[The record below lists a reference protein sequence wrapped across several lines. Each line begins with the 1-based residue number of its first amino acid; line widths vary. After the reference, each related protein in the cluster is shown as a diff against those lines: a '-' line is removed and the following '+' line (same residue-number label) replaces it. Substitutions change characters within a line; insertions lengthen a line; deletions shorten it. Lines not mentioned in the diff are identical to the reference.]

1 MQDITSNISP
11 PLQPTPAHS
20 AADDTNNTNSVRQQ
34 QQQQEQLQLQKQPL
48 LRQSHTPTQPPA
60 ELLLI
65 EQKQQQQKQQHQ
77 KQQTCQTASF
87 PNHNSNSTTTTS
99 TTTNTPTTPS
109 TPLTPTTIPPQIPA
123 NYPTKA
129 FTTSPY
135 GNANPITNSPQRT
148 VAPLPLRQQNPKVI
162 TRSQSSKVIQELK
175 QLHSNNNN
183 NYNNHYQQQ
192 QQHHSIP
199 QLKQQQSLPATLHPP
214 QSAVNGH
221 HNPPPSKSVSILVY
235 KTLNTVFKSSRKII
249 VRVCEVASAKKS
261 FTMFKF
267 NKAAA
272 QNRAENRAN
281 ACTGHDQFVRPPV
294 PEKKVKH
301 IMKKLHKQN
310 GLKRSN
316 SAIEFDVSALTAA
329 NRRHIYSS
337 NRSASSEQDNSDQ
350 SEHSEKSPL
359 VSARPN
365 LKYQYSALDSGNGIV
380 ERSPRERAQRE
391 RAFNTLQEWVQ
402 NSNGR
407 YEIIAH
413 LDEMGSR
420 HGKNWFLVTDATVRT
435 DRLLT
440 LLQLPTDC
448 VAFEDLPSNENPK
461 PMLME
466 LLGSLHHPYIYPI
479 LDLGFLQLN
488 SSNFACLV
496 TPFNSRGSLKDLI
509 YRAQWN
515 EPWARKYTRKPN
527 GLPVSQVQRLG
538 RQILEALLFLKERG
552 FPLHGHLHS
561 GNVILQNGAARL
573 SGLENGLLG
582 LSSRVNAVMWSR
594 STTEIENV
602 DIICF
607 GHLLYEMCTGQ
618 EMTTPKPSMR
628 VLEMELDNFPQI
640 LDVLG
645 LIFEPPSGV
654 CPSVEDLVLCDL
666 FRSIDLRE
674 LRGPCFSTIKPSL
687 SRSTLNLLYAVKKRQ
702 CTSLGSSLSEM
713 SSPSTPPSTP
723 RDGRRGFSRTMDS
736 FDISSDSEEGLLD
749 EVLVNGNYHQKQ
761 RLQQLQRMQNY
772 HQRQHHSYPQ
782 HYYGEFMEFSSRHQH
797 QHPQYKRTQYFDQ
810 SSKTLEYETIE
821 SSPLHYC
828 ENTTTQSDDNIY
840 STQEEQQLTP
850 YENQKQIESPKST
863 PLAQPSPPSVPAL
876 QLPTI
881 HCSSSNNLNA
891 PTMGTSSATGRSS
904 GSSTSIASICGDGAC
919 ISATASPPATFI
931 VQQYNDDTT
940 SENTIQPGQLE
951 VEGDESTSNNDSSSA
966 SSETAGVGAH
976 QVVDTSS
983 ISPSFT
989 MTDDDSA
996 QASTSAAAAAAAN
1009 LATAGASFN
1018 HQLTAD
1024 MCNYKNS
1031 KSRRL
1036 EYSLK
1041 CLKYGRSNPSQDSAF
1056 GSLTDND
1063 FSVGSTSFRINSF
1076 QSISSPIDEGVEDVI
1091 IATTTGGKETC
1102 LELATIPR
1110 SMVSQDS
1117 AISSPCRESSPSN
1130 FLHIDDAMSG
1140 SCSGASTS
1148 SGGSAGVGHIRP
1160 QQFPVSLSPKILVTA
1175 TTNSSNS
1182 SLSSSS
1188 AALPQH
1194 NTQQQQQFDPPKI
1207 LVNDQN
1213 SIYTTSPSKRNG
1225 TIEVFSQ
1232 KYRVSSFEDMSPNKR
1247 SSAASD
1253 KLLKNVNRMAF
1264 RSLEEERRIDSAF
1277 MPIVDRTNSENRVN
1291 NMQRDE
1297 KYKKLTHSSFRISKT
1312 SSQVVVYDSGSSEVI
1327 DSTSPLG
1334 NASIITSIDELQR
1347 PATASGSISSRQTLW
1362 RDSKFYRKN
1371 RIAKSNDSL
1380 LETSPNHSARLS
1392 PSSLRDNHYDSS
1404 SSYGSRSHS
1413 RQSLNHGSSIN
1424 EIVALNAGY
1433 GGFGSASGGSGGQGL
1448 SVTTSFCNNV
1458 GSAGAG
1464 RRYCSSKS
1472 EDLADSNDYLRV
1484 MDTRKSYSER
1494 HLVTLTKLKQTAI
1507 NNTTNN
1513 EREQYCASEDG
1524 MSLYD
1529 DNNVYGYVYFPEQ
1542 QQHKQQYH
1550 QHHAIKQQQQQH
1562 RQQQQTQHRRNA
1574 HFHQQPQANP
1584 TMQKQQQQIQKKQHI
1599 HHQQQQQKQQ
1609 NQTHQQQPKRPH
1621 PNQFS
1626 WSSCSINRLRTS
1638 NIKTTSLATLSCHE
1652 NLIYSASAHPPPN
1665 TASSN
1670 TVVGDT
1676 ITALPH
1682 VSRSSFFKSVDHFVN
1697 LTERHNGGSDIDA
1710 SSGGSGTSAS
1720 VATDYNS
1727 SPDESPAHQTL
1738 SAAELSKM
1746 FAMHDAQGSQCSE
1759 EKIPLLDSVEMS
1771 PISPTEPE
1779 ELLNDEK
1786 M

>member
-1 MQDITSNISP
+1 MQDITSNLP
-11 PLQPTPAHS
+11 PVQS
-20 AADDTNNTNSVRQQ
+20 ADELIINNSCR
-34 QQQQEQLQLQKQPL
+34 QQEQLQQQKQPL
-48 LRQSHTPTQPPA
+48 LLQTHTESTTQ
-60 ELLLI
+60 LLLT
-65 EQKQQQQKQQHQ
+65 EQKQQQQQACKS
-77 KQQTCQTASF
+77 TYSI
-87 PNHNSNSTTTTS
+87 STTSSTTNNPNTTS
-99 TTTNTPTTPS
+99 TTTTTPTSPPPTINPTKSINTPISGGSNPFTHTP
-109 TPLTPTTIPPQIPA
+109 
-123 NYPTKA
+123 
-129 FTTSPY
+129 
-135 GNANPITNSPQRT
+135 
-148 VAPLPLRQQNPKVI
+148 APLPLRQQNQKVI
-162 TRSQSSKVIQELK
+162 TRSQSSKVIQELQ
-175 QLHSNNNN
+175 QLHHNNN
-183 NYNNHYQQQ
+183 NYQQQ
-192 QQHHSIP
+192 QPHTHSIH

-214 QSAVNGH
+214 QTVNGSH
-221 HNPPPSKSVSILVY
+221 HPPPSKSVSILVY

-365 LKYQYSALDSGNGIV
+365 IKYQYSALDSGNGIV

-391 RAFNTLQEWVQ
+391 RALNALQEWVQ

-413 LDEMGSR
+413 LDEIGSR

-440 LLQLPTDC
+440 LLPLPPDC
-448 VAFEDLPSNENPK
+448 VAFEDLPANENPK

-479 LDLGFLQLN
+479 LDLGFLQLG

-582 LSSRVNAVMWSR
+582 LSSRINAVMWSR

-628 VLEMELDNFPQI
+628 VLEMELEHYPQI

-702 CTSLGSSLSEM
+702 CASLGSSLSEM

-723 RDGRRGFSRTMDS
+723 RDGRRGYSRTMDS

-749 EVLVNGNYHQKQ
+749 EILVDGNYHQQ

-782 HYYGEFMEFSSRHQH
+782 HYYDQFTALSHQRQYH
-797 QHPQYKRTQYFDQ
+797 TQAHPFRENKPLDFD
-810 SSKTLEYETIE
+810 TIE

-840 STQEEQQLTP
+840 STQE
-850 YENQKQIESPKST
+850 NQKSTQQSRQQRHIESPST
-863 PLAQPSPPSVPAL
+863 PPPPAHL
-876 QLPTI
+876 LTI
-881 HCSSSNNLNA
+881 RCSSSNNLNA
-891 PTMGTSSATGRSS
+891 PTLGSSAGRCSS
-904 GSSTSIASICGDGAC
+904 GSSTSIASTTAGAA
-919 ISATASPPATFI
+919 SVATPAAAFI
-931 VQQYNDDTT
+931 VAEDKDIG
-940 SENTIQPGQLE
+940 ENTIQSGQLE
-951 VEGDESTSNNDSSSA
+951 LEADDSTSNNDSPA
-966 SSETAGVGAH
+966 SSDSSAH
-976 QVVDTSS
+976 QVDANSQSHVN
-983 ISPSFT
+983 
-989 MTDDDSA
+989 DDA
-996 QASTSAAAAAAAN
+996 KASTSAAAAATN
-1009 LATAGASFN
+1009 GVTAGGSFN

-1063 FSVGSTSFRINSF
+1063 LSVGSSSFRISSF
-1076 QSISSPIDEGVEDVI
+1076 QSISSPIDEGVEDII

-1102 LELATIPR
+1102 LELATIPK

-1117 AISSPCRESSPSN
+1117 AISSPCRETSPSN
-1130 FLHIDDAMSG
+1130 FLNIDDCMSG
-1140 SCSGASTS
+1140 SYSGASTS
-1148 SGGSAGVGHIRP
+1148 SGSTGNIRP

-1182 SLSSSS
+1182 SLSSCS
-1188 AALPQH
+1188 AALPQA
-1194 NTQQQQQFDPPKI
+1194 QQFDPPKI

-1213 SIYTTSPSKRNG
+1213 SIYTTSPSKRIG

-1247 SSAASD
+1247 SSSD

-1277 MPIVDRTNSENRVN
+1277 MPIADRTNSENRV

-1297 KYKKLTHSSFRISKT
+1297 KYKKLTHASFRISKT
-1312 SSQVVVYDSGSSEVI
+1312 SSQVVVYDNTSNQMT
-1327 DSTSPLG
+1327 STSPVG
-1334 NASIITSIDELQR
+1334 NKSVIASVEMQR
-1347 PATASGSISSRQTLW
+1347 PATASGSVSTRQTMW

-1404 SSYGSRSHS
+1404 SSYGSRSQS
-1413 RQSLNHGSSIN
+1413 RQSLNRGSSIN
-1424 EIVALNAGY
+1424 EISGLNQAF
-1433 GGFGSASGGSGGQGL
+1433 GGGGGVGGAQGL
-1448 SVTTSFCNNV
+1448 AVTTSFCGNA
-1458 GSAGAG
+1458 SASGAG

-1472 EDLADSNDYLRV
+1472 EDLGDTNDYLRV
-1484 MDTRKSYSER
+1484 MDARKSYSER

-1507 NNTTNN
+1507 NNTMSGS
-1513 EREQYCASEDG
+1513 EQCCFSEDE
-1524 MSLYD
+1524 MSFYD
-1529 DNNVYGYVYFPEQ
+1529 DNNVYGYMYYNEKQQQQQ
-1542 QQHKQQYH
+1542 QQHHHHTH
-1550 QHHAIKQQQQQH
+1550 QHAKQQH
-1562 RQQQQTQHRRNA
+1562 RQQQQ
-1574 HFHQQPQANP
+1574 
-1584 TMQKQQQQIQKKQHI
+1584 QQQQSQQAQQRRTHYNAHQSTKQAKTQQQQMQHN
-1599 HHQQQQQKQQ
+1599 HQQQQKY
-1609 NQTHQQQPKRPH
+1609 QQQQQQQQQQQSKRAN
-1621 PNQFS
+1621 PNQLS
-1626 WSSCSINRLRTS
+1626 WSSCSINRLRTT
-1638 NIKTTSLATLSCHE
+1638 NIKTTSLATLSCHQ
-1652 NLIYSASAHPPPN
+1652 NFTSTATAQSPSPN
-1665 TASSN
+1665 ASN
-1670 TVVGDT
+1670 TTAAGT
-1676 ITALPH
+1676 IDALPH
-1682 VSRSSFFKSVDHFVN
+1682 VSRSAIFKSVDHFVN
-1697 LTERHNGGSDIDA
+1697 LTDKSGGNSGA
-1710 SSGGSGTSAS
+1710 TGSGGSGSGSGTGT
-1720 VATDYNS
+1720 ATDDNS
-1727 SPDESPAHQTL
+1727 SPDDSPTHQTL
-1738 SAAELSKM
+1738 SGAELSKI
-1746 FAMHDAQGSQCSE
+1746 FAMHDAQSSQCSE
-1759 EKIPLLDSVEMS
+1759 EKTPLLDSVEMS
-1771 PISPTEPE
+1771 PISPTETE
-1779 ELLNDEK
+1779 DSTNGEK

>member
-1 MQDITSNISP
+1 MQDITSNLP
-11 PLQPTPAHS
+11 PVQ
-20 AADDTNNTNSVRQQ
+20 AADEVIVNNSCR
-34 QQQQEQLQLQKQPL
+34 QQEQLQQQKQPL
-48 LRQSHTPTQPPA
+48 LLPTHIQPPA
-60 ELLLI
+60 QLLLT
-65 EQKQQQQKQQHQ
+65 EQKQQKQQQQQSCKS
-77 KQQTCQTASF
+77 TYSTSTTNN
-87 PNHNSNSTTTTS
+87 PNTTGTTTTPTS
-99 TTTNTPTTPS
+99 PQPTINPTKSINTPISGGSNPFTHTP
-109 TPLTPTTIPPQIPA
+109 
-123 NYPTKA
+123 
-129 FTTSPY
+129 
-135 GNANPITNSPQRT
+135 
-148 VAPLPLRQQNPKVI
+148 APLPLRQQNQKVI
-162 TRSQSSKVIQELK
+162 TRSQSSKVIQELQ
-175 QLHSNNNN
+175 QLHHNNN
-183 NYNNHYQQQ
+183 NYQQQ
-192 QQHHSIP
+192 QPHSHSIH

-214 QSAVNGH
+214 QTVNGSH
-221 HNPPPSKSVSILVY
+221 HPPPSKSVSILVY

-329 NRRHIYSS
+329 NRRHIYS
-337 NRSASSEQDNSDQ
+337 
-350 SEHSEKSPL
+350 
-359 VSARPN
+359 RPN

-391 RAFNTLQEWVQ
+391 RALNALQEWVQ

-413 LDEMGSR
+413 LDEIGSR

-440 LLQLPTDC
+440 LLPLPPDC
-448 VAFEDLPSNENPK
+448 VAFEDLPANENPK

-479 LDLGFLQLN
+479 LDLGFLQLG

-582 LSSRVNAVMWSR
+582 LSSRINAVMWSR

-628 VLEMELDNFPQI
+628 VLEMELEHYPQI

-702 CTSLGSSLSEM
+702 CASLGSSLSEM

-723 RDGRRGFSRTMDS
+723 RDGRRGYSRTMDS

-749 EVLVNGNYHQKQ
+749 EILVDGNYHQQ

-782 HYYGEFMEFSSRHQH
+782 HYYDQFTTLSHQRQYHTQNHHFSENK
-797 QHPQYKRTQYFDQ
+797 PLDFDA
-810 SSKTLEYETIE
+810 IE

-840 STQEEQQLTP
+840 STQE
-850 YENQKQIESPKST
+850 NQKSTQQSRQQQRYIESPS
-863 PLAQPSPPSVPAL
+863 SPPPPTH
-876 QLPTI
+876 LPTI
-881 HCSSSNNLNA
+881 RCSSSNNLNA
-891 PTMGTSSATGRSS
+891 PTLGSSVGRSS
-904 GSSTSIASICGDGAC
+904 GSSTSIASTTAGAVAA
-919 ISATASPPATFI
+919 ATPAAAFI
-931 VQQYNDDTT
+931 VEEDKSIGKNA
-940 SENTIQPGQLE
+940 TIQSGQLE
-951 VEGDESTSNNDSSSA
+951 LEADDSTSNNDSPA
-966 SSETAGVGAH
+966 SSDSSAH
-976 QVVDTSS
+976 QVDANSQSHVN
-983 ISPSFT
+983 
-989 MTDDDSA
+989 DDA
-996 QASTSAAAAAAAN
+996 KASTSAAAAATN
-1009 LATAGASFN
+1009 GVTAGGSFN
-1018 HQLTAD
+1018 HQLTTD

-1063 FSVGSTSFRINSF
+1063 LSVGSSSFRISSF
-1076 QSISSPIDEGVEDVI
+1076 QSISSPIDEGVEDII

-1117 AISSPCRESSPSN
+1117 AISSPCRETSPSN
-1130 FLHIDDAMSG
+1130 FLNIDDCMSG
-1140 SCSGASTS
+1140 SYSGASTS
-1148 SGGSAGVGHIRP
+1148 SGSTGNIRP

-1188 AALPQH
+1188 AALPQA
-1194 NTQQQQQFDPPKI
+1194 QQFDPPKI

-1213 SIYTTSPSKRNG
+1213 SIYTTSPSKRIG

-1247 SSAASD
+1247 SSAD

-1277 MPIVDRTNSENRVN
+1277 MPIADRTNSENRV

-1297 KYKKLTHSSFRISKT
+1297 KYKKLTHASFRISKT
-1312 SSQVVVYDSGSSEVI
+1312 SSQVVVFDNTPNQMT
-1327 DSTSPLG
+1327 STSPMS
-1334 NASIITSIDELQR
+1334 NKSIIASVEMQR
-1347 PATASGSISSRQTLW
+1347 PATASGSVSTRQTMW

-1404 SSYGSRSHS
+1404 SSYGSRSQS
-1413 RQSLNHGSSIN
+1413 RQSLNRGSSIN
-1424 EIVALNAGY
+1424 EISGLNQAFGGGGAG
-1433 GGFGSASGGSGGQGL
+1433 GAQGL
-1448 SVTTSFCNNV
+1448 AVTTSFCGNASV
-1458 GSAGAG
+1458 SGAG

-1472 EDLADSNDYLRV
+1472 EDLGDTNDYLRV
-1484 MDTRKSYSER
+1484 MDARKSYSER

-1507 NNTTNN
+1507 NNTMSGS
-1513 EREQYCASEDG
+1513 EQCCFSEDE
-1524 MSLYD
+1524 MSFYD
-1529 DNNVYGYVYFPEQ
+1529 DNNVYGYMYYNE
-1542 QQHKQQYH
+1542 
-1550 QHHAIKQQQQQH
+1550 KQQQQQQH
-1562 RQQQQTQHRRNA
+1562 HHTHQHAKQQQRQQQQSQQAQQRRTHYNSHPTA
-1574 HFHQQPQANP
+1574 KQAKP
-1584 TMQKQQQQIQKKQHI
+1584 QQQMQHN
-1599 HHQQQQQKQQ
+1599 HQQQQKY
-1609 NQTHQQQPKRPH
+1609 QQQQQQSKRAN
-1621 PNQFS
+1621 PNQLS
-1626 WSSCSINRLRTS
+1626 WSSCSINRLRTT
-1638 NIKTTSLATLSCHE
+1638 NIKTTSLATLSCHQ
-1652 NLIYSASAHPPPN
+1652 NFTS
-1665 TASSN
+1665 TATAQSPSSN
-1670 TVVGDT
+1670 ASNTTAVGT
-1676 ITALPH
+1676 IDALPH
-1682 VSRSSFFKSVDHFVN
+1682 VSRSAIFKSVDDFVN
-1697 LTERHNGGSDIDA
+1697 FTDKSCSNDGATG
-1710 SSGGSGTSAS
+1710 SGGSGSSNGT
-1720 VATDYNS
+1720 ATDDNS
-1727 SPDESPAHQTL
+1727 SPDDSPTHQTL
-1738 SAAELSKM
+1738 SGAELSKI
-1746 FAMHDAQGSQCSE
+1746 FAMHDAQSSQCSE
-1759 EKIPLLDSVEMS
+1759 EKTPLLDSVEMS
-1771 PISPTEPE
+1771 PISPTEAE
-1779 ELLNDEK
+1779 DSTNGEK

>member
-1 MQDITSNISP
+1 MQDITSNLP
-11 PLQPTPAHS
+11 PVQTVDDVS
-20 AADDTNNTNSVRQQ
+20 ASNSCR
-34 QQQQEQLQLQKQPL
+34 QQEQLQLQQQKQPL
-48 LRQSHTPTQPPA
+48 LLQSRIQPPA
-60 ELLLI
+60 QLLLT
-65 EQKQQQQKQQHQ
+65 EQKQQQQQLLSCKS
-77 KQQTCQTASF
+77 TYST
-87 PNHNSNSTTTTS
+87 SNSTTTCTTTTTTPTIPQPPAINPTKSIS
-99 TTTNTPTTPS
+99 TPISGGSNPFTNTP
-109 TPLTPTTIPPQIPA
+109 
-123 NYPTKA
+123 
-129 FTTSPY
+129 
-135 GNANPITNSPQRT
+135 
-148 VAPLPLRQQNPKVI
+148 APLPLRQQNQKVI
-162 TRSQSSKVIQELK
+162 TRSQSSKVIQELQ
-175 QLHSNNNN
+175 QLHHNNNN
-183 NYNNHYQQQ
+183 YQQQ
-192 QQHHSIP
+192 QQPHSHSIH

-214 QSAVNGH
+214 QSVNGSH
-221 HNPPPSKSVSILVY
+221 HPPPSKSVSILVY

-359 VSARPN
+359 VSARLDNLARLFFSKSMPAETGSRDTIDSVLTTRPN

-391 RAFNTLQEWVQ
+391 RALNALSEWVQ

-413 LDEMGSR
+413 LDEIGSR

-440 LLQLPTDC
+440 LLPLPPDC
-448 VAFEDLPSNENPK
+448 VAFEDLPANENPK

-479 LDLGFLQLN
+479 LDLGFLQLG

-582 LSSRVNAVMWSR
+582 LSSRINAVMWSR

-628 VLEMELDNFPQI
+628 VLEMELEHYPQI

-702 CTSLGSSLSEM
+702 CASLGSSLSEM

-723 RDGRRGFSRTMDS
+723 RDGRRGYSRTMDS

-749 EVLVNGNYHQKQ
+749 EILVDGNYHQQ

-782 HYYGEFMEFSSRHQH
+782 HYYDQFTALSQRQYHTQNHHFGEHK
-797 QHPQYKRTQYFDQ
+797 P
-810 SSKTLEYETIE
+810 LEYDAIE

-840 STQEEQQLTP
+840 STQE
-850 YENQKQIESPKST
+850 NQKSTQQSRQQRHLESPS
-863 PLAQPSPPSVPAL
+863 SPPPPTH
-876 QLPTI
+876 LPTI
-881 HCSSSNNLNA
+881 RCSSSNNLNA
-891 PTMGTSSATGRSS
+891 PTLGSSVSRST
-904 GSSTSIASICGDGAC
+904 GSSTSIASTSAG
-919 ISATASPPATFI
+919 ATAAAAAATPAAAFI
-931 VQQYNDDTT
+931 VETDKDIGEHLTMQA
-940 SENTIQPGQLE
+940 GQLE
-951 VEGDESTSNNDSSSA
+951 LEADDSTSNNDSPSGSDSS
-966 SSETAGVGAH
+966 TH
-976 QVVDTSS
+976 QVDSNSQSHVN
-983 ISPSFT
+983 
-989 MTDDDSA
+989 DDA
-996 QASTSAAAAAAAN
+996 KASTSAAAAATNGAAV
-1009 LATAGASFN
+1009 GGSFN

-1063 FSVGSTSFRINSF
+1063 LSVGSSSFRISSF
-1076 QSISSPIDEGVEDVI
+1076 QSISSPIDEGVEDII

-1102 LELATIPR
+1102 LELATIPK

-1117 AISSPCRESSPSN
+1117 AISSPCRETSPSN
-1130 FLHIDDAMSG
+1130 FLNIDDGMSG
-1140 SCSGASTS
+1140 SYSGASTS
-1148 SGGSAGVGHIRP
+1148 SGSTGNIRP

-1188 AALPQH
+1188 AALPQA
-1194 NTQQQQQFDPPKI
+1194 QQFDPPKI

-1213 SIYTTSPSKRNG
+1213 SIYTTSPSKRIG

-1247 SSAASD
+1247 SSSD

-1277 MPIVDRTNSENRVN
+1277 MPIGDRTNSENRV

-1297 KYKKLTHSSFRISKT
+1297 KYKKLTHASFRISKT
-1312 SSQVVVYDSGSSEVI
+1312 SSQVVVYDNSPNQMT
-1327 DSTSPLG
+1327 STSPVG
-1334 NASIITSIDELQR
+1334 NKSIIASVEMQR
-1347 PATASGSISSRQTLW
+1347 PATAAGSVSTRQTMW

-1404 SSYGSRSHS
+1404 SSYGSRSQS
-1413 RQSLNHGSSIN
+1413 RQSLNRGSSIN
-1424 EIVALNAGY
+1424 EISGLNQAF
-1433 GGFGSASGGSGGQGL
+1433 GGGGGGSGAQGL
-1448 SVTTSFCNNV
+1448 AVTTSFCGNA
-1458 GSAGAG
+1458 SASGAG

-1472 EDLADSNDYLRV
+1472 EDLGDSSDYLRV
-1484 MDTRKSYSER
+1484 MDARKSYSER

-1507 NNTTNN
+1507 NNTMSGS
-1513 EREQYCASEDG
+1513 EQCCFSEDE
-1524 MSLYD
+1524 MSFYD
-1529 DNNVYGYVYFPEQ
+1529 DNNVYGYMYYNE
-1542 QQHKQQYH
+1542 
-1550 QHHAIKQQQQQH
+1550 KQQQQQQKHHHVQQHAKSQH
-1562 RQQQQTQHRRNA
+1562 RQQQQ
-1574 HFHQQPQANP
+1574 
-1584 TMQKQQQQIQKKQHI
+1584 QQQQQQSQQAQQRRTHYNSQQPTKQAKPQQQQQQMQHN
-1599 HHQQQQQKQQ
+1599 HQQQQKYQ
-1609 NQTHQQQPKRPH
+1609 QQQPQQQSKRSH
-1621 PNQFS
+1621 PNQLS
-1626 WSSCSINRLRTS
+1626 WSSCSINRLRTT
-1638 NIKTTSLATLSCHE
+1638 NIKTTSLATLSCHQ
-1652 NLIYSASAHPPPN
+1652 SFTSTATAQSPSPN
-1665 TASSN
+1665 ASS
-1670 TVVGDT
+1670 TTAADT
-1676 ITALPH
+1676 INALPH
-1682 VSRSSFFKSVDHFVN
+1682 VSRSAIFKSVDHFVN
-1697 LTERHNGGSDIDA
+1697 LTDKRNCDEGATG
-1710 SSGGSGTSAS
+1710 SGGSGSGTGTAS
-1720 VATDYNS
+1720 DANS
-1727 SPDESPAHQTL
+1727 SPDDSPTHQSL
-1738 SAAELSKM
+1738 SGAELSKI

-1759 EKIPLLDSVEMS
+1759 EKTPLLDSVEMS
-1771 PISPTEPE
+1771 PISPTETE
-1779 ELLNDEK
+1779 ESANGEK

>member
-1 MQDITSNISP
+1 MQDITSNLPPAHSADEIIISNSCRQQEQQQSQPLLQQSHTQPSSQLLLIEEKQQQQQLLQQQPIQRQQQSCKTTHSTCNTNNTNNTTTTTNKTPTSPASTPQQQQQQQP
-11 PLQPTPAHS
+11 PLQPT
-20 AADDTNNTNSVRQQ
+20 T
-34 QQQQEQLQLQKQPL
+34 
-48 LRQSHTPTQPPA
+48 
-60 ELLLI
+60 
-65 EQKQQQQKQQHQ
+65 
-77 KQQTCQTASF
+77 
-87 PNHNSNSTTTTS
+87 
-99 TTTNTPTTPS
+99 
-109 TPLTPTTIPPQIPA
+109 
-123 NYPTKA
+123 YPTKTISTPISSGTNP
-129 FTTSPY
+129 FTTTP
-135 GNANPITNSPQRT
+135 
-148 VAPLPLRQQNPKVI
+148 APLPLRQQNQKVI
-162 TRSQSSKVIQELK
+162 TRSQSSKVIQELQ

-183 NYNNHYQQQ
+183 NIYQQQ
-192 QQHHSIP
+192 LQQQHNQQQHP
-199 QLKQQQSLPATLHPP
+199 LHQLKQQQSLPATLHPP
-214 QSAVNGH
+214 PTVNGSH
-221 HNPPPSKSVSILVY
+221 HSHPPPSKSVSILVY

-391 RAFNTLQEWVQ
+391 RALNTLQEWVQ

-413 LDEMGSR
+413 LDEIGSR

-440 LLQLPTDC
+440 LLPLPPDC
-448 VAFEDLPSNENPK
+448 VAFEDLPANENPK

-479 LDLGFLQLN
+479 LDLGFLQLG

-509 YRAQWN
+509 YRVSYTQWN

-582 LSSRVNAVMWSR
+582 LSSRINAVMWSR

-628 VLEMELDNFPQI
+628 VLEMELEHFPQI

-702 CTSLGSSLSEM
+702 CASLGNSLSEM

-749 EVLVNGNYHQKQ
+749 EILVDGSYQQQ

-782 HYYGEFMEFSSRHQH
+782 HYYGQFSAFSQQQQHNHHQH
-797 QHPQYKRTQYFDQ
+797 QYQQQQQQQYTERHHFSQNKQ
-810 SSKTLEYETIE
+810 LEYDAIE

-840 STQEEQQLTP
+840 STQESQKSIQQSQQQQQLQ
-850 YENQKQIESPKST
+850 QKQIESPTLSIT
-863 PLAQPSPPSVPAL
+863 PKAPPPPPPL
-876 QLPTI
+876 PLPLPLPTI
-881 HCSSSNNLNA
+881 RCSSSNNLNA
-891 PTMGTSSATGRSS
+891 PTLGSSVGRST
-904 GSSTSIASICGDGAC
+904 GSSTSITSTTGDGVAAASTSA
-919 ISATASPPATFI
+919 SATAASAPATFI
-931 VQQYNDDTT
+931 LQEDNNDTG
-940 SENTIQPGQLE
+940 EKTIQSGQLE
-951 VEGDESTSNNDSSSA
+951 LEGDQSTSNNDSPASSDSSA
-966 SSETAGVGAH
+966 H
-976 QVVDTSS
+976 QIDSNSQSYVN
-983 ISPSFT
+983 
-989 MTDDDSA
+989 DDVK
-996 QASTSAAAAAAAN
+996 ASTSAAAAAAAAN
-1009 LATAGASFN
+1009 GTQVGGSFN

-1063 FSVGSTSFRINSF
+1063 LSVGSSSFRISSF

-1091 IATTTGGKETC
+1091 IATTTGGKVTC
-1102 LELATIPR
+1102 LELATIPK

-1117 AISSPCRESSPSN
+1117 AISSPCRETSPSN
-1130 FLHIDDAMSG
+1130 FLNIDDGMSG
-1140 SCSGASTS
+1140 SYSGASTS
-1148 SGGSAGVGHIRP
+1148 SGSTGNIRP

-1188 AALPQH
+1188 ATLPQA
-1194 NTQQQQQFDPPKI
+1194 QQFDPPKI

-1213 SIYTTSPSKRNG
+1213 SIYTTSPSKRIG

-1247 SSAASD
+1247 SSSD

-1277 MPIVDRTNSENRVN
+1277 MPIGDRTSSENRV

-1297 KYKKLTHSSFRISKT
+1297 KYKKLTHASFRISKT
-1312 SSQVVVYDSGSSEVI
+1312 SSQVIVYENTPSQI
-1327 DSTSPLG
+1327 TSTSPVG
-1334 NASIITSIDELQR
+1334 NTNVIASVELQR
-1347 PATASGSISSRQTLW
+1347 PATASGSISSRQTMW

-1404 SSYGSRSHS
+1404 SSYGSRSQS
-1413 RQSLNHGSSIN
+1413 RQSLNRGSSIN
-1424 EIVALNAGY
+1424 EISGLNQTF
-1433 GGFGSASGGSGGQGL
+1433 GGSSGGGSGSGAGGIHGL
-1448 SVTTSFCNNV
+1448 AVTTSFCGNI

-1484 MDTRKSYSER
+1484 MDARKSYSER

-1507 NNTTNN
+1507 NNTMSGS
-1513 EREQYCASEDG
+1513 EQCCFSEDE
-1524 MSLYD
+1524 MSFYD
-1529 DNNVYGYVYFPEQ
+1529 DNNVYGYMYYNEQ
-1542 QQHKQQYH
+1542 QQKQQQH
-1550 QHHAIKQQQQQH
+1550 QQHHHHNQHHAKQQH
-1562 RQQQQTQHRRNA
+1562 RQQQQQQQQQIQQRRTHYNP
-1574 HFHQQPQANP
+1574 HQATKP
-1584 TMQKQQQQIQKKQHI
+1584 TKQQQQQQQQQQIQTHQKQQQQK
-1599 HHQQQQQKQQ
+1599 HHQPQQQ
-1609 NQTHQQQPKRPH
+1609 TKRSH
-1621 PNQFS
+1621 PNHLS
-1626 WSSCSINRLRTS
+1626 WSSCSINRIRTT
-1638 NIKTTSLATLSCHE
+1638 NIKTTSLATLSCHQ
-1652 NLIYSASAHPPPN
+1652 NLAYSTSAHSPN
-1665 TASSN
+1665 AANTTAAC
-1670 TVVGDT
+1670 T
-1676 ITALPH
+1676 IEALPR
-1682 VSRSSFFKSVDHFVN
+1682 VSRSAIFKSVDHFVN
-1697 LTERHNGGSDIDA
+1697 LTDKSSCGDVGTG
-1710 SSGGSGTSAS
+1710 SGGSGTCT
-1720 VATDYNS
+1720 ATDDNS
-1727 SPDESPAHQTL
+1727 STDDSPTHQTL
-1738 SAAELSKM
+1738 SAAELSKI
-1746 FAMHDAQGSQCSE
+1746 FAMHDAQSSHCSE
-1759 EKIPLLDSVEMS
+1759 EKTPLLDSVEMS
-1771 PISPTEPE
+1771 PISPTETE
-1779 ELLNDEK
+1779 DLGGGEK

>member
-1 MQDITSNISP
+1 MQPLQDITSDIPS
-11 PLQPTPAHS
+11 LQSTPVHI
-20 AADDTNNTNSVRQQ
+20 ADDVIISNSCRQND
-34 QQQQEQLQLQKQPL
+34 QLQLQKQPL
-48 LRQSHTPTQPPA
+48 LLHSHTQPPSQ
-60 ELLLI
+60 LLLI
-65 EQKQQQQKQQHQ
+65 EQQKQRHQ
-77 KQQTCQTASF
+77 QPCKASHY
-87 PNHNSNSTTTTS
+87 NTTTTP
-99 TTTNTPTTPS
+99 TTNTTTPTTPAAPTPTS
-109 TPLTPTTIPPQIPA
+109 QPGTNPTKSIFTPLSDGHNPLATPATTTAP
-123 NYPTKA
+123 
-129 FTTSPY
+129 
-135 GNANPITNSPQRT
+135 
-148 VAPLPLRQQNPKVI
+148 APLPFRQQNQKVI
-162 TRSQSSKVIQELK
+162 TRSQSSKVIQELQ
-175 QLHSNNNN
+175 QLHNNNN
-183 NYNNHYQQQ
+183 NNHYQHPQQ
-192 QQHHSIP
+192 QQHSIH

-214 QSAVNGH
+214 QAVNGSH
-221 HNPPPSKSVSILVY
+221 HPPPSKSVSILVY

-337 NRSASSEQDNSDQ
+337 NRSASSEQDNSDL

-413 LDEMGSR
+413 LDEIGSR

-440 LLQLPTDC
+440 LLPLPPDC
-448 VAFEDLPSNENPK
+448 VAFEDLPANENPK

-479 LDLGFLQLN
+479 LDLGFLQLS

-509 YRAQWN
+509 YRTQWN
-515 EPWARKYTRKPN
+515 EPWARKYTGKPN

-582 LSSRVNAVMWSR
+582 LSSRINAVMWSR

-607 GHLLYEMCTGQ
+607 GHLIYEMCTGQ

-628 VLEMELDNFPQI
+628 VLEMELEHFPQI

-702 CTSLGSSLSEM
+702 CASLGSSLSEM

-723 RDGRRGFSRTMDS
+723 RDSQRGFSRTMDS

-749 EVLVNGNYHQKQ
+749 EILVDGNYHQQ

-782 HYYGEFMEFSSRHQH
+782 HYYGQFSAFSQHHVQHHQH
-797 QHPQYKRTQYFDQ
+797 CKQNKQ
-810 SSKTLEYETIE
+810 LEYDATE

-840 STQEEQQLTP
+840 STQENQLSTQHSKSQQLRT
-850 YENQKQIESPKST
+850 ESPSPT
-863 PLAQPSPPSVPAL
+863 PPPPSPPPP
-876 QLPTI
+876 LPTI
-881 HCSSSNNLNA
+881 RCSSSNNLNA
-891 PTMGTSSATGRSS
+891 PTLSSSVGRLS
-904 GSSTSIASICGDGAC
+904 GSSTSIASTTGVAA
-919 ISATASPPATFI
+919 SAPATFI
-931 VQQYNDDTT
+931 AEENND
-940 SENTIQPGQLE
+940 SGENTMQPGQLE
-951 VEGDESTSNNDSSSA
+951 LEGDDSTSNNDSTA
-966 SSETAGVGAH
+966 SSESSVH
-976 QVVDTSS
+976 QVDST
-983 ISPSFT
+983 SPSHVNDT
-989 MTDDDSA
+989 A
-996 QASTSAAAAAAAN
+996 KASTSAAAAAANVAS
-1009 LATAGASFN
+1009 AGASFN

-1024 MCNYKNS
+1024 ICNYKNS

-1063 FSVGSTSFRINSF
+1063 LSVGSSSFRISSF

-1091 IATTTGGKETC
+1091 IATTTGGKEIC

-1117 AISSPCRESSPSN
+1117 AISSPCRETSPSN
-1130 FLHIDDAMSG
+1130 FLNIDDGMSG

-1148 SGGSAGVGHIRP
+1148 SGSTGNVRP

-1188 AALPQH
+1188 AALPQA
-1194 NTQQQQQFDPPKI
+1194 QQFDPPKI

-1213 SIYTTSPSKRNG
+1213 SIYTTSPSKRTG

-1247 SSAASD
+1247 SSSD

-1291 NMQRDE
+1291 MQRDE
-1297 KYKKLTHSSFRISKT
+1297 KYKKLTHASFRISKT
-1312 SSQVVVYDSGSSEVI
+1312 SSQVVVYDNSPNQLI
-1327 DSTSPLG
+1327 STSPAG
-1334 NASIITSIDELQR
+1334 TTNVIPSDELQR
-1347 PATASGSISSRQTLW
+1347 PATASGSVTSRQTMW

-1392 PSSLRDNHYDSS
+1392 PSSLRDNHFDSN

-1413 RQSLNHGSSIN
+1413 RQSLNRGSSIN
-1424 EIVALNAGY
+1424 EISGLNQTFC
-1433 GGFGSASGGSGGQGL
+1433 GGGTQGL
-1448 SVTTSFCNNV
+1448 AVTTSFCSNV
-1458 GSAGAG
+1458 GTSAAG

-1472 EDLADSNDYLRV
+1472 EDLGDSNNYLRV
-1484 MDTRKSYSER
+1484 MDARKSYSER

-1507 NNTTNN
+1507 NNTMSGS
-1513 EREQYCASEDG
+1513 EQCCLSEDE
-1524 MSLYD
+1524 MSFYD
-1529 DNNVYGYVYFPEQ
+1529 DNNVYSYMYYAEQ
-1542 QQHKQQYH
+1542 QQQHH
-1550 QHHAIKQQQQQH
+1550 QHHAKKHNRQQQQH
-1562 RQQQQTQHRRNA
+1562 QQQQSQQLQQRRSHYNQH
-1574 HFHQQPQANP
+1574 QPVKQA
-1584 TMQKQQQQIQKKQHI
+1584 KQQQHQQQQSH
-1599 HHQQQQQKQQ
+1599 HHQQQQQQQ
-1609 NQTHQQQPKRPH
+1609 SKRPY
-1621 PNQFS
+1621 PNQLS
-1626 WSSCSINRLRTS
+1626 WSSCSINRLKTI
-1638 NIKTTSLATLSCHE
+1638 NLKTTSLATLSCHQ
-1652 NLIYSASAHPPPN
+1652 NLASSASAHSPNAVSN
-1665 TASSN
+1665 TAAS
-1670 TVVGDT
+1670 T
-1676 ITALPH
+1676 IEALPH
-1682 VSRSSFFKSVDHFVN
+1682 VSRSAIFKSVDQFVN
-1697 LTERHNGGSDIDA
+1697 LTEKNRCDGGA
-1710 SSGGSGTSAS
+1710 GSGGSGTCT
-1720 VATDYNS
+1720 ATDDNS
-1727 SPDESPAHQTL
+1727 SPDDSPTHQTL
-1738 SAAELSKM
+1738 SGAELSKI

-1759 EKIPLLDSVEMS
+1759 EKTPLLDSVEMS

-1779 ELLNDEK
+1779 ELANGEK

>member
-1 MQDITSNISP
+1 MQDLTSSDIP
-11 PLQPTPAHS
+11 PVPPTPVHS
-20 AADDTNNTNSVRQQ
+20 ATDDVIISNSNSCQRQG
-34 QQQQEQLQLQKQPL
+34 QLQQPL
-48 LRQSHTPTQPPA
+48 LLQSHKQPPPA
-60 ELLLI
+60 QLLLI
-65 EQKQQQQKQQHQ
+65 EQNQQLSLPKQKQPQSC
-77 KQQTCQTASF
+77 KATYYNNT
-87 PNHNSNSTTTTS
+87 PNTTNTTTT
-99 TTTNTPTTPS
+99 TPTTPAAPTKTVAHPTFYPTKSIS
-109 TPLTPTTIPPQIPA
+109 TPLSDGYNPLATVATATTPTTTA
-123 NYPTKA
+123 
-129 FTTSPY
+129 
-135 GNANPITNSPQRT
+135 NSPAAA
-148 VAPLPLRQQNPKVI
+148 APLSVRQQNHKVI
-162 TRSQSSKVIQELK
+162 TRSQSSKVIQELQ
-175 QLHSNNNN
+175 QLHSSNNNN
-183 NYNNHYQQQ
+183 NNNNINHYPYHQQQQQQQQQ
-192 QQHHSIP
+192 QQHSSNH

-214 QSAVNGH
+214 PTVNGNGH
-221 HNPPPSKSVSILVY
+221 HPPPSKSVSILVY

-294 PEKKVKH
+294 PENRKVKH

-365 LKYQYSALDSGNGIV
+365 LKYQYSALDSGNGVV

-391 RAFNTLQEWVQ
+391 RAFTALQDWVQ

-413 LDEMGSR
+413 LDEIGSR

-440 LLQLPTDC
+440 LLPLPPDC
-448 VAFEDLPSNENPK
+448 VAFEDLPANENPK

-479 LDLGFLQLN
+479 LDLGFLQLG

-582 LSSRVNAVMWSR
+582 LSSRINAVMWSR

-607 GHLLYEMCTGQ
+607 GHLLYEMCTGT

-628 VLEMELDNFPQI
+628 VLEMELEHFPQI

-674 LRGPCFSTIKPSL
+674 LRGPCFNTIKPSL

-702 CTSLGSSLSEM
+702 CASLGSSLSEM

-749 EVLVNGNYHQKQ
+749 EILVDGKYHQQ

-782 HYYGEFMEFSSRHQH
+782 HYYSQFTAFSQH
-797 QHPQYKRTQYFDQ
+797 QRDAQCQHFNEHKQ
-810 SSKTLEYETIE
+810 LEYDAIE

-840 STQEEQQLTP
+840 STQENQLSITPQLLQTQQL
-850 YENQKQIESPKST
+850 QQRESPT
-863 PLAQPSPPSVPAL
+863 PSPPPLSPL
-876 QLPTI
+876 PPLPPPPPPPSLPTI
-881 HCSSSNNLNA
+881 RCSSSNNLNA
-891 PTMGTSSATGRSS
+891 PLGSNVGRSS
-904 GSSTSIASICGDGAC
+904 GSSTSIASIGGAAAAGAAST
-919 ISATASPPATFI
+919 SAPATFI
-931 VQQYNDDTT
+931 VEENIDTG
-940 SENTIQPGQLE
+940 ENTIHSGQLE
-951 VEGDESTSNNDSSSA
+951 LEGDDSTSNNDSTASNESSVQQA
-966 SSETAGVGAH
+966 DST
-976 QVVDTSS
+976 
-983 ISPSFT
+983 SPSLVN
-989 MTDDDSA
+989 DSA
-996 QASTSAAAAAAAN
+996 KASTSAAAAAAASV
-1009 LATAGASFN
+1009 ATAGAGAGAAASASFN

-1024 MCNYKNS
+1024 ICNYKNS

-1063 FSVGSTSFRINSF
+1063 LSVGSSSFRISSF

-1117 AISSPCRESSPSN
+1117 AISSPCRETSPSN
-1130 FLHIDDAMSG
+1130 FLNIDDAMSAG

-1148 SGGSAGVGHIRP
+1148 SGGSIGNIRP

-1188 AALPQH
+1188 AALPQG
-1194 NTQQQQQFDPPKI
+1194 QQFDPPKI

-1213 SIYTTSPSKRNG
+1213 SIYTTSPSKRTG

-1232 KYRVSSFEDMSPNKR
+1232 KYRVCSFEDMSPNKR
-1247 SSAASD
+1247 SSSD

-1291 NMQRDE
+1291 MQRDE
-1297 KYKKLTHSSFRISKT
+1297 KYKKLTHASFRISKT
-1312 SSQVVVYDSGSSEVI
+1312 SSQVIVYDNSPNQLV
-1327 DSTSPLG
+1327 STSPVG
-1334 NASIITSIDELQR
+1334 ATKVITNGELQR
-1347 PATASGSISSRQTLW
+1347 PATAAGSVSSRQTMW

-1404 SSYGSRSHS
+1404 SSYGGSRSHS
-1413 RQSLNHGSSIN
+1413 RQSLNRGGSIN
-1424 EIVALNAGY
+1424 EISGLNQA
-1433 GGFGSASGGSGGQGL
+1433 FGSSGGHGL
-1448 SVTTSFCNNV
+1448 AVTTSFCGNV
-1458 GSAGAG
+1458 GAAGAG
-1464 RRYCSSKS
+1464 RLYCSSKS
-1472 EDLADSNDYLRV
+1472 EDLGDSNDYLRV
-1484 MDTRKSYSER
+1484 MDARKSYSER

-1507 NNTTNN
+1507 NNMTSGSD
-1513 EREQYCASEDG
+1513 QCCQSEDE
-1524 MSLYD
+1524 MSFYD
-1529 DNNVYGYVYFPEQ
+1529 DNNVYSYMYYAEQ
-1542 QQHKQQYH
+1542 QQQQPQPQQQQQQQPQQHHQH
-1550 QHHAIKQQQQQH
+1550 QHHAKQHLRQQQQQ
-1562 RQQQQTQHRRNA
+1562 QQQQPQHRRSHYNQQPA
-1574 HFHQQPQANP
+1574 AKSAKQQHQHQPQHQQLP
-1584 TMQKQQQQIQKKQHI
+1584 THQHHYQQQQHS
-1599 HHQQQQQKQQ
+1599 
-1609 NQTHQQQPKRPH
+1609 KRPH
-1621 PNQFS
+1621 PNQLS

-1638 NIKTTSLATLSCHE
+1638 NIKTTSLATLSCHQ
-1652 NLIYSASAHPPPN
+1652 NLAYSASAHSPN
-1665 TASSN
+1665 AASTTAA
-1670 TVVGDT
+1670 GT
-1676 ITALPH
+1676 IVALPH
-1682 VSRSSFFKSVDHFVN
+1682 VSRSAIFKSVDHFVN
-1697 LTERHNGGSDIDA
+1697 LTDKHAADGSSGA
-1710 SSGGSGTSAS
+1710 GSGGSGTCT
-1720 VATDYNS
+1720 ATDDNS
-1727 SPDESPAHQTL
+1727 SPDDSPTHQTL
-1738 SAAELSKM
+1738 SGAELSKI
-1746 FAMHDAQGSQCSE
+1746 FAMHDAQSSQCSE
-1759 EKIPLLDSVEMS
+1759 EKTPLLDSVEMS

-1779 ELLNDEK
+1779 ELASEEK

>member
-1 MQDITSNISP
+1 MQDITSNLP
-11 PLQPTPAHS
+11 PVQ
-20 AADDTNNTNSVRQQ
+20 AADEVIVNNSCR
-34 QQQQEQLQLQKQPL
+34 QQEQLQQQKQPL
-48 LRQSHTPTQPPA
+48 LLPTHIQPPA
-60 ELLLI
+60 QLLLT
-65 EQKQQQQKQQHQ
+65 EQKQQKQQQQQSCKS
-77 KQQTCQTASF
+77 TYSTSTTNN
-87 PNHNSNSTTTTS
+87 PNTTGTTTTPTS
-99 TTTNTPTTPS
+99 PQPTINPTKSINTPISGGSNPFTHTP
-109 TPLTPTTIPPQIPA
+109 
-123 NYPTKA
+123 
-129 FTTSPY
+129 
-135 GNANPITNSPQRT
+135 
-148 VAPLPLRQQNPKVI
+148 APLPLRQQNQKVI
-162 TRSQSSKVIQELK
+162 TRSQSSKVIQELQ
-175 QLHSNNNN
+175 QLHHNNN
-183 NYNNHYQQQ
+183 NYQQQ
-192 QQHHSIP
+192 QPHSHSIH

-214 QSAVNGH
+214 QTVNGSH
-221 HNPPPSKSVSILVY
+221 HPPPSKSVSILVY

-391 RAFNTLQEWVQ
+391 RALNALQEWVQ

-413 LDEMGSR
+413 LDEIGSR

-440 LLQLPTDC
+440 LLPLPPDC
-448 VAFEDLPSNENPK
+448 VAFEDLPANENPK

-479 LDLGFLQLN
+479 LDLGFLQLG

-582 LSSRVNAVMWSR
+582 LSSRINAVMWSR

-628 VLEMELDNFPQI
+628 VLEMELEHYPQI

-702 CTSLGSSLSEM
+702 CASLGSSLSEM

-723 RDGRRGFSRTMDS
+723 RDGRRGYSRTMDS

-749 EVLVNGNYHQKQ
+749 EILVDGNYHQQ

-782 HYYGEFMEFSSRHQH
+782 HYYDQFTTLSHQRQYHTQNHHFSENK
-797 QHPQYKRTQYFDQ
+797 PLDYDA
-810 SSKTLEYETIE
+810 IE

-840 STQEEQQLTP
+840 STQE
-850 YENQKQIESPKST
+850 NQKSTQQSRQQQRYIESPS
-863 PLAQPSPPSVPAL
+863 SPPPPTH
-876 QLPTI
+876 LPTI
-881 HCSSSNNLNA
+881 RCSSSNNLNA
-891 PTMGTSSATGRSS
+891 PTLGSSVGRSS
-904 GSSTSIASICGDGAC
+904 GSSTSIASTTAGAVAA
-919 ISATASPPATFI
+919 ATPAAAFI
-931 VQQYNDDTT
+931 VEEDKSIGKNA
-940 SENTIQPGQLE
+940 TIQSGQLE
-951 VEGDESTSNNDSSSA
+951 LEADDSTSNNDSPA
-966 SSETAGVGAH
+966 SSDSSAH
-976 QVVDTSS
+976 QVDANSQSHVN
-983 ISPSFT
+983 
-989 MTDDDSA
+989 DDA
-996 QASTSAAAAAAAN
+996 KASTSAAAAATN
-1009 LATAGASFN
+1009 GVTAGGSFN
-1018 HQLTAD
+1018 HQLTTD

-1063 FSVGSTSFRINSF
+1063 LSVGSSSFRISSF
-1076 QSISSPIDEGVEDVI
+1076 QSISSPIDEGVEDII

-1117 AISSPCRESSPSN
+1117 AISSPCRETSPSN
-1130 FLHIDDAMSG
+1130 FLNIDDCMSG
-1140 SCSGASTS
+1140 SYSGASTS
-1148 SGGSAGVGHIRP
+1148 SGSTGNIRP

-1188 AALPQH
+1188 AALPQA
-1194 NTQQQQQFDPPKI
+1194 QQFDPPKI

-1213 SIYTTSPSKRNG
+1213 SIYTTLPSKRIG

-1247 SSAASD
+1247 SSAD

-1277 MPIVDRTNSENRVN
+1277 MPIADRTNSENRV

-1297 KYKKLTHSSFRISKT
+1297 KYKKLTHASFRISKT
-1312 SSQVVVYDSGSSEVI
+1312 SSQVVVYDNTPNQMT
-1327 DSTSPLG
+1327 STSPMS
-1334 NASIITSIDELQR
+1334 NKSIIASVEMQR
-1347 PATASGSISSRQTLW
+1347 PATASGSVSTRQTMW

-1404 SSYGSRSHS
+1404 SSYGSRSQS
-1413 RQSLNHGSSIN
+1413 RQSLNRGSSIN
-1424 EIVALNAGY
+1424 EISGLNQAFGGGGAG
-1433 GGFGSASGGSGGQGL
+1433 GAQGL
-1448 SVTTSFCNNV
+1448 AVTTSFCGNASV
-1458 GSAGAG
+1458 SGAG

-1472 EDLADSNDYLRV
+1472 EDLGDTNDYLRV
-1484 MDTRKSYSER
+1484 MDARKSYSER

-1507 NNTTNN
+1507 NNTMSGS
-1513 EREQYCASEDG
+1513 EQCCFSEDE
-1524 MSLYD
+1524 MSFYD
-1529 DNNVYGYVYFPEQ
+1529 DNNVYGYMYYNE
-1542 QQHKQQYH
+1542 
-1550 QHHAIKQQQQQH
+1550 KQQQQQQH
-1562 RQQQQTQHRRNA
+1562 HHTHQHAKQQQRQQQQQSQQAQQRRTHYNSHPTA
-1574 HFHQQPQANP
+1574 KQAKP
-1584 TMQKQQQQIQKKQHI
+1584 QQQMQHN
-1599 HHQQQQQKQQ
+1599 HQQQQKY
-1609 NQTHQQQPKRPH
+1609 QQQQQQSKRAN
-1621 PNQFS
+1621 PNQLS
-1626 WSSCSINRLRTS
+1626 WSSCSINRLRTT
-1638 NIKTTSLATLSCHE
+1638 NIKTTSLATLSCHQ
-1652 NLIYSASAHPPPN
+1652 NFTS
-1665 TASSN
+1665 TATAQSPSSN
-1670 TVVGDT
+1670 ASNTTAVGT
-1676 ITALPH
+1676 IDALPH
-1682 VSRSSFFKSVDHFVN
+1682 VSRSAIFKSVDHFVN
-1697 LTERHNGGSDIDA
+1697 FTDKSCSNDGATG
-1710 SSGGSGTSAS
+1710 SGGSGSSNGT
-1720 VATDYNS
+1720 ATDDNS
-1727 SPDESPAHQTL
+1727 SPDDSPTHQTL
-1738 SAAELSKM
+1738 SGAELSKI
-1746 FAMHDAQGSQCSE
+1746 FAMHDAQSSQCSE
-1759 EKIPLLDSVEMS
+1759 EKTPLLDSVEMS
-1771 PISPTEPE
+1771 PISPTEAE
-1779 ELLNDEK
+1779 DSTNGEK